1 MQSTSALIRF
11 LFLAAAFFAI
21 AGLLIVFGV
30 FDRCSR
36 SASEAAIA
44 AEIKEVPPIF
54 NLTDTQL
61 IQAYLDDEES
71 AVETLNG
78 QVGIVR
84 GTSRGIRTNHF
95 RFGGNGVWRVRCFV
109 SNAEADKV
117 EDQWDSLRRALVVQ
131 RVSNGL
137 SVGGSGRI
145 LVFKGR
151 VEGINNK
158 HLTIDLRGCS
168 LHDDQ

>member
-1 MQSTSALIRF
+1 MTDLVRF
-11 LFLAAAFFAI
+11 FALAAAFFAI
-21 AGLLIVFGV
+21 AGLLIIFGV

-36 SASEAAIA
+36 SDSEAAIA
-44 AEIKEVPPIF
+44 NEIRDVPPTF
-54 NLTDTQL
+54 NLADNQL
-61 IQAYLDDEES
+61 VQAYLDDEES

-84 GTSRGIRTNHF
+84 GTSRGIRTNYF

-109 SNAEADKV
+109 SDKEADRV
-117 EDQWDSLRRALVVQ
+117 EDQWDSLRRAYVVQ
-131 RVSNGL
+131 RVSQGM

-151 VEGINNK
+151 VEGVNDK
-158 HLTIDLRGCS
+158 HLTIDLHGCT
-168 LHDDQ
+168 LQDPQ